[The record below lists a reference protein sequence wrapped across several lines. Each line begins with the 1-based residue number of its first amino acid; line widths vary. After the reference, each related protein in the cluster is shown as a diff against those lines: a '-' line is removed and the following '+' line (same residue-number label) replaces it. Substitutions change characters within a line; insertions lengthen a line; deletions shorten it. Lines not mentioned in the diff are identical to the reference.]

1 MERLK
6 LLDHIEM
13 IVTGNVAKIGPSK
26 IVKKAPALVDI
37 NFEAKESYLSQA
49 VRFKLSFEL
58 SSIVRNGASGEELL
72 RVKRQ
77 VAKIFAHAIYGDVKE
92 EIYRILK
99 ELLENGDYN
108 HPAAESLENLLTKFD
123 IR

>member
-6 LLDHIEM
+6 LLDDIEM
-13 IVTGNVAKIGPSK
+13 IVVGNGVSRK
-26 IVKKAPALVDI
+26 PALVHLKLDKI
-37 NFEAKESYLSQA
+37 QTMGSDLSQA

-58 SSIVRNGASGEELL
+58 SSIVQYGASGEELL

-99 ELLENGDYN
+99 ELLESGDYN